1 MASGLT
7 KTKRRINSVQST
19 KKITKAMEMVATVK
33 LRRFK
38 DGFERG
44 TLYINELRHALGEA
58 FLRDEEN
65 PRSRRRPHG
74 DPQAKAI

>member
-44 TLYINELRHALGEA
+44 TL
-58 FLRDEEN
+58 
-65 PRSRRRPHG
+65 
-74 DPQAKAI
+74 